1 MKIIAIIKKFVT
13 LNDKQYDK
21 CTQPKKYRH
30 YENSV
35 NKICLF
41 VLDKIS
47 YNRDLNLNMK
57 KVKIVQRVIV
67 KSGVN

>member
-35 NKICLF
+35 NKIDLF
-41 VLDKIS
+41 VCFGQ
-47 YNRDLNLNMK
+47 NL
-57 KVKIVQRVIV
+57 I
-67 KSGVN
+67 